1 MSPEVFPNGNEA
13 YTYRSW
19 FHDPEQIEN
28 LVNLLEAKTVDDETG
43 EQRWKYSFGHMYRWL
58 FPYPNEDA
66 VPPYT
71 RAPVPAQSAF
81 ELAIRNL
88 SNGTMQFGPQTPDEL
103 RERFGFAASERFK
116 RTTREAPHVDEWNTA
131 ERILATGLLNYC
143 SLTFKDA
150 VYILGRAG
158 IQTTRV
164 ALSSAV
170 NAWKREKQFPYNI
183 EKPFGEDSHR
193 MQFFVKVLETKT
205 GLTLDE
211 LRELAFEDI
220 APNNLHR
227 FDAFIK
233 TYQTLKKEPQ

>member
-13 YTYRSW
+13 QTYRSW

-88 SNGTMQFGPQTPDEL
+88 SN
-103 RERFGFAASERFK
+103 ASERFK